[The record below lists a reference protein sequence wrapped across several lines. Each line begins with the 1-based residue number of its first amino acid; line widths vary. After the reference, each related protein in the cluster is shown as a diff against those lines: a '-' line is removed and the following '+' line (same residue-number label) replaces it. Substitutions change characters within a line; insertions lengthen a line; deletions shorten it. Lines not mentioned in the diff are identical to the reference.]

1 MDEWI
6 YIGKALEYYA
16 THLQDDLPIEDLLL
30 DTKNGNLISENEY
43 QVINSMS
50 SRQEKNDTFCKI
62 LKSKT
67 DSRDFILFCQLLCMH
82 SNNDAQYCGWEL
94 QHQATDEG

>member
-1 MDEWI
+1 MDEWK

-16 THLQDDLPIEDLLL
+16 RDFQNKLPIEDLLL

-43 QVINSMS
+43 QEINSMS
-50 SRQEKNDTFCKI
+50 SRQEKNNAFCKI

-67 DSRDFILFCQLLCMH
+67 DSRDFVLFCQLLCMH
-82 SNNDAQYCGWEL
+82 SNDDAQYYGWL
-94 QHQATDEG
+94 LRYIANNKG

>member
-1 MDEWI
+1 MDKWK
-6 YIGKALEYYA
+6 YIGKALKVYA
-16 THLQDDLPIEDLLL
+16 TYLQDKLPIEDLLL
-30 DTKNGNLISENEY
+30 DTKNRNLISENEY

-50 SRQEKNDTFCKI
+50 SREEKNNAFCKI

-82 SNNDAQYCGWEL
+82 SNDAAQYYGWYL
-94 QHQATDEG
+94 QYRATHEG

>member
-1 MDEWI
+1 MDEWK
-6 YIGKALEYYA
+6 YIGEALKYYA
-16 THLQDDLPIEDLLL
+16 RDFQDKLPIEDLLL
-30 DTKNGNLISENEY
+30 DTKNCNLISENEY

-67 DSRDFILFCQLLCMH
+67 DSRDFISFCQLLCMH
-82 SNNDAQYCGWEL
+82 SNNDAQYCGWNL
-94 QHQATDEG
+94 RYYATDEG

>member
-1 MDEWI
+1 MDKWK
-6 YIGKALEYYA
+6 YIGYALEVYA
-16 THLQDDLPIEDLLL
+16 RDLQHKLPIEDLLL
-30 DTKNGNLISENEY
+30 DMKNGNLISENEY

-50 SRQEKNDTFCKI
+50 SREEKNNAFCKI

-82 SNNDAQYCGWEL
+82 SNNDAQYCGWKL
-94 QHQATDEG
+94 QYHAIDKG